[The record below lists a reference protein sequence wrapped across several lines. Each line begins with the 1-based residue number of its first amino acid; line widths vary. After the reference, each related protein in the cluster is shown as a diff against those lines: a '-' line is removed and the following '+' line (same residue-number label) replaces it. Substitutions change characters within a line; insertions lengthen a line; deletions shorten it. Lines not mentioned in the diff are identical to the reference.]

1 MQKFDVQ
8 VTVEGKVYKGVWYIE
23 RECITVSCLELGLS
37 KSDTARQPYELR
49 AMELLHGL
57 VNQSKGH
64 GWK

>member
-23 RECITVSCLELGLS
+23 RECITVSCPELGLS
-37 KSDTARQPYELR
+37 KPDTARQPYELR
-49 AMELLHGL
+49 AMELLYEL